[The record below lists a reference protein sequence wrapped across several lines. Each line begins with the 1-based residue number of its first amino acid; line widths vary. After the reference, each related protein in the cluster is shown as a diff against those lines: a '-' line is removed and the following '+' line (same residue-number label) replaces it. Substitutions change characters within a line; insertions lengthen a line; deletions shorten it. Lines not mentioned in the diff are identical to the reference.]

1 MMTTVVRSSFL
12 CLACDEDS
20 SDDADELENR
30 RAFRCVENCRSRSPP
45 SWSVE
50 STDRERCCWGVGRG
64 TVVVGGGGG
73 GDHVGRGVSSCC
85 CPGRREAEPRRG
97 AIVGSGLFRSAL
109 SVFRRWFATM
119 GETGEIRRGFIGR
132 TTTAWSA
139 LRAFLCCRTGER
151 RLVLIA
157 GTSWLLLV
165 LLLSVFLCWYCGDSA
180 GFGMDSRG
188 WLGEEGWFPGI
199 HACIVGCSMED
210 VLFISGRLR
219 RLV

>member
-1 MMTTVVRSSFL
+1 MTTVVRSSFL

-97 AIVGSGLFRSAL
+97 AIVGSGLFRSAQRLPEVVRDHGRDGRNQEGVHREDDDGLVGAQGLFVLQNGREEVGVDRWDVVAAAGAAAERL
-109 SVFRRWFATM
+109 SV
-119 GETGEIRRGFIGR
+119 
-132 TTTAWSA
+132 
-139 LRAFLCCRTGER
+139 
-151 RLVLIA
+151 LVLRRQRWLWYGQQRLA
-157 GTSWLLLV
+157 GRGGLV
-165 LLLSVFLCWYCGDSA
+165 PGYPRLY
-180 GFGMDSRG
+180 RG
-188 WLGEEGWFPGI
+188 LFDGGRALHLGAP
-199 HACIVGCSMED
+199 A
-210 VLFISGRLR
+210 
-219 RLV
+219 

>member
-12 CLACDEDS
+12 CLVCSDEDP

-50 STDRERCCWGVGRG
+50 SRDRERCCWGEGRVM
-64 TVVVGGGGG
+64 VVAGGGG
-73 GDHVGRGVSSCC
+73 GDHAGRGVSSCC
-85 CPGRREAEPRRG
+85 CPGRWEAEPRRG

-109 SVFRRWFATM
+109 SVFWWFATM

-132 TTTAWSA
+132 TMGWSA

-157 GTSWLLLV
+157 GTSWLLV
-165 LLLSVFLCWYCGDSA
+165 LLPLRIFLCWYCGDSA
-180 GFGMDSRG
+180 GLGMDSRG
-188 WLGEEGWFPGI
+188 WLGEEGRFPGI
-199 HACIVGCSMED
+199 HVCIVGSLMED

-219 RLV
+219 RLA